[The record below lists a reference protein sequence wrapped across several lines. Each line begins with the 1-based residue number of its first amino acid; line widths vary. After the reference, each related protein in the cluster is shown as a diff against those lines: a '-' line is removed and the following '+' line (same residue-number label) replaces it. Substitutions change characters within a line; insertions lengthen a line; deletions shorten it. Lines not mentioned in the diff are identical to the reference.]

1 MTNILV
7 GKSDTKMDKKEYHK
21 LSTFGI
27 MQEREREWIEEFIN
41 FLISDGYLEQSAG
54 SFPVLRLNERA
65 RKVLK
70 NEISVFRR
78 IDEKVT
84 FDYYEDP
91 LFENLNQLRNEIAER
106 EKVAPYIVFSDLTL
120 MELAE
125 KKPKNRW
132 DMLKIRGIGNQKFK
146 NYGEEFLK
154 VINSFSDEDMEIIRL
169 ESIVEDK
176 YLEESKLEDLK
187 NKLNI
192 DISSEKLREILIK
205 SLFS

>member
-1 MTNILV
+1 
-7 GKSDTKMDKKEYHK
+7 
-21 LSTFGI
+21 
-27 MQEREREWIEEFIN
+27 
-41 FLISDGYLEQSAG
+41 
-54 SFPVLRLNERA
+54 
-65 RKVLK
+65 
-70 NEISVFRR
+70 
-78 IDEKVT
+78 
-84 FDYYEDP
+84 
-91 LFENLNQLRNEIAER
+91 
-106 EKVAPYIVFSDLTL
+106 

>member
-70 NEISVFRR
+70 NETSVFRR

-169 ESIVEDK
+169 ESIVEDI